1 MLRVSLSEAGS
12 VVIDGERAERD
23 VEVETDALSF
33 LKGRVRIF
41 APFFMFFL
49 RDAVLLEREDLVEEA
64 AVDLGIVEERS
75 DNFSSP
81 FRPNLYYTPRAHL
94 SELLPPQIPKSPE
107 ITAAETN
114 KSREGEQWRG
124 CEEDDRKNK

>member
-33 LKGRVRIF
+33 LKGRARTF
-41 APFFMFFL
+41 APFFTFFL

-64 AVDLGIVEERS
+64 AVDLGIVGGRS

-81 FRPNLYYTPRAHL
+81 FRSNLYYTPRARL
-94 SELLPPQIPKSPE
+94 SELLPPQTVRNTE
-107 ITAAETN
+107 IA
-114 KSREGEQWRG
+114 
-124 CEEDDRKNK
+124 